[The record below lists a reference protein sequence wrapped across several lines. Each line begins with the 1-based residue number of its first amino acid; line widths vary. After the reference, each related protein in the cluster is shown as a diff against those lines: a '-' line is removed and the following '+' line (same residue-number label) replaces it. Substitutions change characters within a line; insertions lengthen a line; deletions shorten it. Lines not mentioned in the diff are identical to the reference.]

1 MSGRG
6 GSGGFGGGMGGGGL
20 QMMGRLS
27 KDRSVTQHKVAK
39 GTWRRVLTYA
49 APYKGTIALFLVCVV
64 LTAAAGVVPPLLFKS
79 IIDDGVLAGDT
90 GVVIRL
96 ALIVAAVAVADAAIG
111 VVQRWCSARVGEGLI
126 YDLRTQVYDH
136 VGSMQLAF
144 FSRTHT
150 GKLVSRVHSDVVGAQ
165 QAFTS
170 TLSTVVSNVVGL
182 VLTGIAMVSLSWQLT
197 LAALVMLPL
206 FVIPGRLVG
215 GKLADLTRI
224 SQTQNGEMSATMT
237 ERFSVSGALLVKLF
251 GRGQEEHTK
260 FAERAGAVRDV
271 GIKIAMTGRYFMT
284 AMTLLASLATAMV
297 YGAGGVLAVQNL
309 LTVGTLTALA
319 GLLARLYTPLIQL
332 TNVRIDVMSALV
344 SFERVFEIL
353 DLDPGIVDAP
363 DAVPVHGP
371 ASVEYRSVDFTYP
384 DPATY
389 SLASLEPL
397 PVIDEKANR
406 PVLTDVSFT
415 VPPGQTVALVGPSGS
430 GKTTLT
436 HLVSRLYDVTGGAV
450 LVGGTDVREL
460 TQDSLHAAV
469 GYVTQDAHLFHDTI
483 RNNLTYAKPAATEAE
498 MWTALADAQIA
509 DLVRRLPDGLDT
521 MVGERGYRLS
531 GGERQR
537 FAIARLLL
545 KAPPI
550 VVLDEATAHLD
561 SESEDAV
568 QRALDATM
576 EGRTT
581 IVIAHRLS
589 TVREADQ
596 ILVLQDGRIVE
607 RGPHAILLAQGGVYA
622 ELYRLQFADDTSAPW
637 VADDGAEAPQ

>member
-1 MSGRG
+1 
-6 GSGGFGGGMGGGGL
+6 MGGGGL
-20 QMMGRLS
+20 NMMGRLS
-27 KDRSVTQHKVAK
+27 RDRSVTQHKVGQ
-39 GTWRRVLTYA
+39 GTWRRVLSYA
-49 APYKGTIALFLVCVV
+49 GPYRGTIVIFLLCVV
-64 LTAAAGVVPPLLFKS
+64 LGAVAGVVPPLVFKE
-79 IIDDGVLAGDT
+79 IIDRGVLGGDAGL
-90 GVVIRL
+90 VVRL
-96 ALIVAAVAVADAAIG
+96 ALVVAAVAVADAAIG

-136 VGSMQLAF
+136 VGAMPLAF

-150 GKLVSRVHSDVVGAQ
+150 GKLVSRVHSDVIGAQ

-182 VLTGIAMVSLSWQLT
+182 ALTLVAMVTLSWQLT
-197 LAALVMLPL
+197 LAALVMLPV

-215 GKLADLTRI
+215 GRLAELTRT

-251 GRGQEEHTK
+251 GRGAEEHVK

-271 GIKIAMTGRYFMT
+271 GVKIAMTGRFFMT
-284 AMTLLASLATAMV
+284 AMMLLASLATAMV
-297 YGAGGVLAVQNL
+297 YGAGGVMAVGGA
-309 LTVGTLTALA
+309 LTVGTLTALT
-319 GLLARLYTPLIQL
+319 GLLVRLYTPLIQL

-363 DAVPVHGP
+363 GARPVSGP
-371 ASVEYRSVDFTYP
+371 ASVEFDSVDFTYP

-389 SLASLEPL
+389 SLSSLEPL
-397 PVIDEKANR
+397 PVVDEKANR

-415 VPPGQTVALVGPSGS
+415 VPPGATVALVGPSGS

-436 HLVSRLYDVTGGAV
+436 HLVSRLYDVTGGTV
-450 LVGGTDVREL
+450 RIGGADVREL
-460 TQDSLHAAV
+460 SQESLHAAV

-483 RNNLTYAKPAATEAE
+483 RNNLTYARPGVAEDE
-498 MWTALADAQIA
+498 MWVALRDAQIA
-509 DLVRRLPDGLDT
+509 DLVLRLPDGLDT

-568 QRALDATM
+568 QRALDTTM

-581 IVIAHRLS
+581 LVIAHRLS
-589 TVREADQ
+589 TVRAADE
-596 ILVLQDGRIVE
+596 ILVLDEGRIVE
-607 RGPHAILLAQGGVYA
+607 RGAHAVLLARGGLYS
-622 ELYRLQFADDTSAPW
+622 ELYRRQFADDAAVGE
-637 VADDGAEAPQ
+637 VALPTEAPDASLDVTIQ